1 MSFFELR
8 DGGGTSCGEGE
19 SNTKELISMIC
30 QWANMPT
37 FPHQQTPMSSDLL
50 VNVTNANLWPFSR

>member
-1 MSFFELR
+1 MSFIELR
-8 DGGGTSCGEGE
+8 GGAGNSCGEGE
-19 SNTKELISMIC
+19 INTKELIPMVC

-50 VNVTNANLWPFSR
+50 VGMYCGQFVAIR